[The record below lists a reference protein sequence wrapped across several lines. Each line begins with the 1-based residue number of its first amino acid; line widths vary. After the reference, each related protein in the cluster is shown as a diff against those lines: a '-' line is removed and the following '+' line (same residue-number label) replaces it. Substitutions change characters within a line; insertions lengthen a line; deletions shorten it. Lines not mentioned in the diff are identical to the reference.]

1 MNAALMPAVKPTQF
15 LKMNDVS
22 VVRVVPLN
30 NALPAT
36 PPHVLFSDLRV
47 DIVFFYRVS
56 HRACPRSREFV
67 QHVFSDATESSSQ
80 GVVRYL
86 GTEIQRDPTP
96 AIASFSR

>member
-47 DIVFFYRVS
+47 DIVFIEYHIV
-56 HRACPRSREFV
+56 HA
-67 QHVFSDATESSSQ
+67 
-80 GVVRYL
+80 L
-86 GTEIQRDPTP
+86 G
-96 AIASFSR
+96 AGNLFKMFF